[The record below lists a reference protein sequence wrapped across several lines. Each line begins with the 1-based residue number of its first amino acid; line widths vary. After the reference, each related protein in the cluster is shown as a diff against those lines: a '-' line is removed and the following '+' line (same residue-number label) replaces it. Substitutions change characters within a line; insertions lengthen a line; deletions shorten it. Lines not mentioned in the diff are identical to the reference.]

1 LKIILLRVVGERHLV
16 LLETRRSAR
25 RVEEAKVWPLGDQV
39 RGVVKVIADG
49 IALGLQGIL
58 WKAICK
64 KECSEK

>member
-1 LKIILLRVVGERHLV
+1 
-16 LLETRRSAR
+16 
-25 RVEEAKVWPLGDQV
+25 VEEAKVWPLGDQV